1 MKTLWLRKE
10 GSGELI
16 LFFNGWGMDHHI
28 AAHLL
33 ADSLA
38 AGFTHD
44 LLVCYD
50 YRLLEPE
57 EGFMDSIS
65 RYGKVTLIA
74 WSFGVWAAS
83 QIELPSLNGAIA
95 INGTLQP
102 VSEDKGITPEVFQ
115 ATLSTYSEENR
126 NRFNR
131 RMCGSRQALAL
142 FESMVPDRTALD
154 QQEELARLQELLQSR
169 SLTSSV
175 SWHFTHALI
184 GGRDLVF
191 PAQQQYNAWHGVPQT
206 IIAEMAHFPFFHFRT
221 FQELLA
227 CIRV

>member
-57 EGFMDSIS
+57 EGFMDSERLWMRLKKIS
-65 RYGKVTLIA
+65 ARFIR
-74 WSFGVWAAS
+74 
-83 QIELPSLNGAIA
+83 P
-95 INGTLQP
+95 
-102 VSEDKGITPEVFQ
+102 VFQ
-115 ATLSTYSEENR
+115 ALSK
-126 NRFNR
+126 
-131 RMCGSRQALAL
+131 
-142 FESMVPDRTALD
+142 VPHRHSKNL
-154 QQEELARLQELLQSR
+154 
-169 SLTSSV
+169 
-175 SWHFTHALI
+175 
-184 GGRDLVF
+184 
-191 PAQQQYNAWHGVPQT
+191 
-206 IIAEMAHFPFFHFRT
+206 
-221 FQELLA
+221 
-227 CIRV
+227 